1 MTEIFDAGRTIYA
14 ALFGI
19 GLLTGVYAMLN
30 GSVRFGRDRSMI
42 KTPSAALNAP
52 VVGVGLMSLGAVGY
66 GLTLYSHFDAIP
78 TLLAAV
84 LVAAAAWTGMTVLM
98 SKWALNGPVI
108 DPHEEM
114 EELQGTIATV
124 TRPIALGSVGEIS
137 YVFRG
142 ERLKVP
148 ARNIG
153 GDVAGI
159 GTEVVI
165 EKIQDGV
172 ADVELWSVVEQRL

>member
-1 MTEIFDAGRTIYA
+1 MTDNPDAVRGIYA
-14 ALFGI
+14 ILFSI

-30 GSVRFGRDRSMI
+30 GSVRFGRDQSML
-42 KTPSAALNAP
+42 KAPSAAFNAP
-52 VVGVGLMSLGAVGY
+52 VVGAGLMALGAVGY
-66 GLTLYSHFDAIP
+66 GITIYTHIGTILT
-78 TLLAAV
+78 V
-84 LVAAAAWTGMTVLM
+84 LVAVLTAAGAWIGVTVLM
-98 SKWALNGPVI
+98 AKWALNGPVI

-124 TRPIALGSVGEIS
+124 TRPIVLGTLGEIS

-142 ERLKVP
+142 EQLKVP

-153 GDVAGI
+153 SAVVGV

-165 EKIQDGV
+165 EKIEDGV